1 MEPVLTVTP
10 EALEKVELVRG
21 REPDPAALAL
31 WVEVTGRD
39 QLGRFQYDLWL
50 APDGDAP
57 QGSAV
62 ERAGELTVVIPPA
75 SVEVL
80 RGAVLNRSGDLETG
94 GLVIEE
100 SAQASPDL
108 GPPPEHLTGDTAQ
121 RVQQV
126 LERQINPAIAA
137 HGGVVHLVNVEDG
150 VAFVRMGGGCA
161 GCGMAGVTLDQGIEL
176 AIRQA
181 VPEITG
187 IVDVTDHA
195 AGQNPYYVPT
205 A

>member
-1 MEPVLTVTP
+1 VAAVLTITA
-10 EALEKVELVRG
+10 EALAKVELVRG
-21 REPDPAALAL
+21 REPDPGVLAL

-39 QLGRFQYDLWL
+39 RFGRFQYDLWL
-50 APDGDAP
+50 APASDAP
-57 QGSAV
+57 DGSAI
-62 ERAGELTVVIPPA
+62 EQAGGLTVVIPPD

-100 SAQASPDL
+100 SAQATPDL
-108 GPPPEHLTGDTAQ
+108 GPPPEELTGDTAQ

-126 LERQINPAIAA
+126 LEQQINPAIAA
-137 HGGVVHLVNVEDG
+137 HGGVVHLIDVEGG

-161 GCGMAGVTLDQGIEL
+161 GCGMATVTLDQGIEL
-176 AIRQA
+176 AIREA
-181 VPEITG
+181 VPEITS

-195 AGQNPYYVPT
+195 AGQNPYYAPT

>member
-1 MEPVLTVTP
+1 VAAVLTVTA

-39 QLGRFQYDLWL
+39 RFGRFQYELWL
-50 APDGDAP
+50 APGGDAP
-57 QGSAV
+57 DGSAI
-62 ERAGELTVVIPPA
+62 EQAGGLTVVIPPD

-100 SAQASPDL
+100 SAQATPDL
-108 GPPPEHLTGDTAQ
+108 GPAPEKLTGDAAQ

-126 LERQINPAIAA
+126 LEQQINPAIAA
-137 HGGVVHLVNVEDG
+137 HGGVVHLVDVEDG

-161 GCGMAGVTLDQGIEL
+161 GCGMATVTLDQGIEL
-176 AIRQA
+176 AIREA

-187 IVDVTDHA
+187 VVDVTDHA
-195 AGQNPYYVPT
+195 AGQNPYYAPT

>member
-1 MEPVLTVTP
+1 VEPVLTVTP

>member
-1 MEPVLTVTP
+1 MEPILTVTP

-21 REPDPAALAL
+21 REPDPAGLAL

-39 QLGRFQYDLWL
+39 RFGRFQYDLWL
-50 APDGDAP
+50 APADDAP
-57 QGSAV
+57 QGSAL

-80 RGAVLNRSGDLETG
+80 RGAVLNRHGDLETG

-100 SAQASPDL
+100 SAQATPDL
-108 GPPPEHLTGDTAQ
+108 GPVPENLTGDTAE

-126 LERQINPAIAA
+126 LEQQINPAIAA

-161 GCGMAGVTLDQGIEL
+161 GCGMATVTLDQGIEL
-176 AIRQA
+176 AIRRA

-195 AGQNPYYVPT
+195 AGQNPYYAPT

>member
-1 MEPVLTVTP
+1 VGAVLTVTA

-21 REPDPAALAL
+21 REPDPGALAL

-39 QLGRFQYDLWL
+39 RLGRFQYDLWL
-50 APDGDAP
+50 APDADAP
-57 QGSAV
+57 DGSAI
-62 ERAGELTVVIPPA
+62 ERAGRLTVVIPPD

-100 SAQASPDL
+100 SAQATPDL
-108 GPPPEHLTGDTAQ
+108 GSSPENLTGDTAQ

-137 HGGVVHLVNVEDG
+137 HGGVVQLVNVEDG

-161 GCGMAGVTLDQGIEL
+161 GCGMATMTLDQGIER
-176 AIRQA
+176 AIREA

-187 IVDVTDHA
+187 ITDVTDHA
-195 AGQNPYYVPT
+195 AGQNPYYAPT

>member
-1 MEPVLTVTP
+1 VGAVLTVTP

-21 REPDPAALAL
+21 REPDPGKLAL

-39 QLGRFQYDLWL
+39 RVGRFQYDLWL

-57 QGSAV
+57 AGSAI
-62 ERAGELTVVIPPA
+62 EQAGGLTVVIPAA

-100 SAQASPDL
+100 SAQATPDL
-108 GPPPEHLTGDTAQ
+108 GPPPRALTGDTAQ

-126 LERQINPAIAA
+126 LEQQINPAIAA
-137 HGGVVHLVNVEDG
+137 HGGVVHLINVEDG

-161 GCGMAGVTLDQGIEL
+161 GCGMATVTLDQGIEQ
-176 AIRQA
+176 AIREA

-195 AGQNPYYVPT
+195 AGQNPYYAPT

>member
-1 MEPVLTVTP
+1 
-10 EALEKVELVRG
+10 
-21 REPDPAALAL
+21 
-31 WVEVTGRD
+31 VEVTGRD
-39 QLGRFQYDLWL
+39 GFGRFQYDLWL

-57 QGSAV
+57 DGSAI
-62 ERAGELTVVIPPA
+62 ERTDGLTVVIPPA